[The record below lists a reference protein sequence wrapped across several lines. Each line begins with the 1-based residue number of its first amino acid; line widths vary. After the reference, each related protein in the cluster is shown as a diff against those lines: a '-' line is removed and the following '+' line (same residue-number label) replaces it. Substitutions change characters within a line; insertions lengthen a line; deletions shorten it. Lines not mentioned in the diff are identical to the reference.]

1 MFTFNSTNVA
11 LPSDAFKST
20 ASNIATIN
28 KMQYSSIS
36 RLTKAI
42 FISLFALGLSA
53 CGEDKY
59 SITPTEPPTPPAPTE
74 YSYTV
79 MVTNLTYAQPL
90 SPIAVLLHD
99 ETKLWST
106 GESSSVALEKLAE
119 GGDNTDFLALDN
131 VLESMSGEGVVLPGT
146 SASISINTTNS
157 MAKFFSVATMLV
169 NTNDAFSGLTGID
182 ISSMAVNDNK
192 SWNLNVYDA
201 GTEANNEAA
210 GTIPGP
216 ADGGDGFSEARDD
229 VDFISYHSGVVSQ
242 NDGLTSSVLT
252 QAHRFDNPAI
262 KLTITRTK

>member
-1 MFTFNSTNVA
+1 MLPFNSINTMASRTESNNVYA
-11 LPSDAFKST
+11 KRGLSKAF
-20 ASNIATIN
+20 
-28 KMQYSSIS
+28 
-36 RLTKAI
+36 

-53 CGEDKY
+53 CGDD
-59 SITPTEPPTPPAPTE
+59 SGSPTAVTPPPVVVEPME

-90 SPIAVLLHD
+90 SPIAVVLHD
-99 ETKLWST
+99 DEKRWET
-106 GESSSVALEKLAE
+106 GEAASAALEVLAE
-119 GGDNTDFLALDN
+119 GGDNTDFLAL
-131 VLESMSGEGVVLPGT
+131 EGSIASMSGEGIVLPG
-146 SASISINTTNS
+146 ASETIKISTTDD
-157 MAKFFSVATMLV
+157 MAKYFSVATMLV

-182 ISSMAVNDNK
+182 ISSMAVNDDK

-201 GTEANNEAA
+201 GTEANNEVA

-216 ADGGDGFSEARDD
+216 ADGGVGYSEIRDD

-242 NDGLTSSVLT
+242 DDGLSDSVLT